1 MPTSKVIKIQHA
13 HFYFRPDLYRPEAIQ
28 ERQKSFAL
36 FEINS
41 TGKMKAS
48 HLKNALDYIGMNIH
62 F

>member
-1 MPTSKVIKIQHA
+1 M
-13 HFYFRPDLYRPEAIQ
+13 FYSRPDLYTPEAIK

-48 HLKNALDYIGMNIH
+48 HLKNALDYIGMNLL